1 MQRLSWLSSRLRDFC
16 RIGCSTE
23 MTLFDLAV
31 GSGRTRART
40 GETMEGIFYG
50 KRHDE
55 ASSAGSGLVCAGP
68 VLEELLSAEGSE
80 NRTGMVS

>member
-1 MQRLSWLSSRLRDFC
+1 
-16 RIGCSTE
+16 

-31 GSGRTRART
+31 GNGRTRART
-40 GETMEGIFYG
+40 GETMGRDILC
-50 KRHDE
+50 KQHDE